1 MLKHLTPRRI
11 LILVAVAAVA
21 IAVPVGAYAYFSTT
35 GTGSGSAVVG
45 SATGIQLSSS
55 AGDVTGI
62 LYPGGSDASV
72 VVHVHNA
79 GNGAQYVGDI
89 TGAVADNGLCLGSW
103 FVVDKVTVGQDLAK
117 GADTTATAKLRMT
130 DSTTNQNVCQG
141 KDMTIN
147 WSSSAA
153 S

>member
-1 MLKHLTPRRI
+1 MLKKFTPRRI
-11 LILVAVAAVA
+11 LVLVAVSAVA

-35 GTGSGSAVVG
+35 GTGTGSAVVG
-45 SATGIQLSSS
+45 SATSVQLSSS
-55 AGDVTGI
+55 ASDVTGI

-72 VVHVHNA
+72 VVHVKNA
-79 GNGAQYVGDI
+79 GNGAQYVGDVN
-89 TGAVADNGLCLGSW
+89 GVVADNGLCLGSW
-103 FVVDKVTVGQDLAK
+103 FVVDQVTVAKDLAK
-117 GADTTATAKLRMT
+117 GADTTATTKLRMT
-130 DSTTNQNVCQG
+130 DSTTNQNICQG